1 MTAFDQA
8 FEHTIGLE
16 GGFVDDPS
24 DSGGATRYGIT
35 ERVARAN
42 GYSGDMRELPLERA
56 KAIARTQYWDVLRL
70 DAVAGLSAET
80 AAELFDT
87 AYNAGTGRAGQFLQ
101 RALNALNRGES
112 DYPDL
117 VVDGLVGPMTIS
129 ALRAFIGERGD
140 VGRTVML
147 RALNCLQG
155 AFYVELAER
164 KESQERFVYGW
175 LLNRVQLAQTSP
187 QRSH

>member
-1 MTAFDQA
+1 MG
-8 FEHTIGLE
+8 HE
-16 GGFVDDPS
+16 GGYSNDPL
-24 DSGGATRYGIT
+24 DSGKATRYGIT

-42 GYSGDMRELPLERA
+42 GYQGDMRDLPLERA
-56 KAIARTQYWDVLRL
+56 QDIARTQYWDVLRL
-70 DAVAGLSAET
+70 DAIAELSAEI

-87 AYNAGTGRAGQFLQ
+87 SYNCGTGRAGQFLQ
-101 RALNALNRGES
+101 RALNALNRGEA

-117 VVDGLVGPMTIS
+117 VVDGLVGPMTVA
-129 ALRAFIGERGD
+129 ALRVFIGKRGD
-140 VGRTVML
+140 AGRTVML

-175 LLNRVQLAQTSP
+175 LLNRLTEITTAA
-187 QRSH
+187 